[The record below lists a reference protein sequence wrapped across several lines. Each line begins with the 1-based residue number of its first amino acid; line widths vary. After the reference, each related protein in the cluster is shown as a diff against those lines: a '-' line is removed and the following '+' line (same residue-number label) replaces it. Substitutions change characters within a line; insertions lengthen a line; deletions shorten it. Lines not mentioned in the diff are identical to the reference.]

1 MKVKIQL
8 QNTLFYPAIGGIEN
22 YLYYVS
28 KTLLKL
34 RHRPIILCS
43 QNQKNLP
50 EEDICEGVRVIRRPL
65 TSRIIELFMMFNQF
79 YYENELK
86 KFIERN
92 LENIDI
98 IWVRHPY
105 YAYASCK
112 ALPKKPIIYIQ
123 ATVWPFFLSQ
133 GYNKLNRIHKIMFNI
148 RKPQNFYL
156 EKQAMNMCNQ
166 IVVLS
171 KIRMKEISD
180 YYEFSE
186 DKFKIIPPGIDLKR
200 FKARN
205 RDSNLLEK
213 LDIDKNA
220 KIVLTV
226 CRLAPGKNVE
236 MLIKAFNKIN
246 FANTYLL
253 IVGDGQEKIY
263 LQQLAKDLNITNKV
277 RFLGFRKDVE
287 RFYSIADVFVL
298 TSKYEGFGHVYLE
311 AMASGLPCIG
321 LKSDYPKVIVA
332 SEEIIIDGETGYCV
346 NPYSIEDLAEK
357 IEKII
362 SDDSLRQ
369 KMGGKSIE
377 LCKNKYSW
385 EVHVKELIKLSKDF
399 TKTG

>member
-1 MKVKIQL
+1 MKIQL

-43 QNQKNLP
+43 QHQKNVP
-50 EEDICEGVRVIRRPL
+50 EEDIYEGVRVIRYPL
-65 TSRIIELFMMFNQF
+65 TPRIIKLFMMFNQF

-98 IWVRHPY
+98 IWARHPY

-156 EKQAMNMCNQ
+156 EKQAINMCNQ

-171 KIRMKEISD
+171 KIKMKEISD
-180 YYEFSE
+180 YYKFSE
-186 DKFKIIPPGIDLKR
+186 EKFKIIPPGIDLKR

-253 IVGDGQEKIY
+253 IVGNGQEKIY
-263 LQQLAKDLNITNKV
+263 LQQLAKDLNIANKII
-277 RFLGFRKDVE
+277 FLGFRTDVE

-298 TSKYEGFGHVYLE
+298 SSKYEGFGHVYLE
-311 AMASGLPCIG
+311 AMASGVPCIG
-321 LKSDYPKVIVA
+321 LRSDYPKVIVA
-332 SEEIIIDGETGYCV
+332 SDEIIIDGETGYCV

-362 SDDSLRQ
+362 SDDDLRQ
-369 KMGGKSIE
+369 KMGRKSIE

-385 EVHVKELIKLSKDF
+385 EIHVKELIKLSKDF
-399 TKTG
+399 TKKY